1 MLAASFLL
9 LCNPRRG
16 WNHVAAKPPTNP
28 VLTLL
33 FPLCFALL
41 PAFAWYIGTTHV
53 GWQIGG
59 DSPVRMTTQSAQIIA
74 ALFYATMVLSIAGIG
89 YLIHWM
95 SLTYGAQSTI
105 TKGIGIAALTATPLF
120 VAGAVGFHPSLAVD
134 LLIGVVAMSYAVYL
148 LYIGIPIVMQIPQER
163 GFLFSSAVIAVC
175 MVIFISILGATVIS
189 VGFSSAADIP
199 RLIQSR
205 DRLIHRPDAFSNRGA
220 PAFI

>member
-1 MLAASFLL
+1 MLAASFVLL
-9 LCNPRRG
+9 FNPRRG
-16 WNHVAAKPPTNP
+16 WHQLAANPPTNL

-33 FPLCFALL
+33 FPICFALL
-41 PAFAWYIGTTHV
+41 PAIAWYVGTTHV

-59 DSPVRMTTQSAQIIA
+59 DSRVHMTSQSAQIIA

-120 VAGAVGFHPSLAVD
+120 IAGAVGFHPSLMVD
-134 LLIGVVAMSYAVYL
+134 LLIGVIALCYAVYL

-175 MVIFISILGATVIS
+175 MVIFISILGGTVILWDS
-189 VGFSSAADIP
+189 IAPPVF
-199 RLIQSR
+199 R
-205 DRLIHRPDAFSNRGA
+205 D
-220 PAFI
+220 

>member
-1 MLAASFLL
+1 MLANSLFLMV
-9 LCNPRRG
+9 NPRRG
-16 WNHVAAKPPTNP
+16 WNQVAAKPPTNL

-41 PAFAWYIGTTHV
+41 PALAWYVGTTHV
-53 GWQIGG
+53 GWQIGS
-59 DSPVRMTTQSAQIIA
+59 DSSPVRMTTQSAQIIA

-95 SLTYGAQSTI
+95 ALTYGAQSTV

-120 VAGAVGFHPSLAVD
+120 VAGAVGFHPSLMVD
-134 LLIGVVAMSYAVYL
+134 LLIGVIALCYAVYL

-175 MVIFISILGATVIS
+175 MVIFISILGASVILWDS
-189 VGFSSAADIP
+189 VAPPIF
-199 RLIQSR
+199 R
-205 DRLIHRPDAFSNRGA
+205 D
-220 PAFI
+220 